1 MDKYNLL
8 KIYNYSNNKKLYRK
22 IYYEIN
28 KEKILKYNNE
38 RYRNRL
44 NKLDNLKI
52 NKQIYIISFD

>member
-8 KIYNYSNNKKLYRK
+8 KIYNYSNNKKLYHK

-44 NKLDNLKI
+44 NKLDNIKI
-52 NKQIYIISFD
+52 NKQIYIITFD